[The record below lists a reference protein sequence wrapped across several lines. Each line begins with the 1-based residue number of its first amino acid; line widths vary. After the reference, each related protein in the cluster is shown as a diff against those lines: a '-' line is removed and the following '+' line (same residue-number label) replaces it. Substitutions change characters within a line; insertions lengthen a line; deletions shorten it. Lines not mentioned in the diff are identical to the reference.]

1 MVRLTIASL
10 ISSLLISATAVAEV
24 DFTPRE
30 SFYLA
35 EATRVPNIAFRNG
48 SADVTYSPPG
58 GWILSGGGRKVTLTP
73 PNTVQAEASM
83 RTESMK
89 DPMPATD
96 ENIKAYGERAVALMP
111 REATKVALVEVG
123 PAPLKVCLHPLI
135 QATLTYVL
143 FGQQFTTTIYF
154 LPYQKEQI
162 TFQLTARNADFQ
174 ALARDFRASL
184 FSLQGL

>member
-1 MVRLTIASL
+1 MVRFTITAL
-10 ISSLLISATAVAEV
+10 VTAILISATAVAEV

-35 EATRVPNIAFRNG
+35 EATRVPNVSFRNE
-48 SADVTYSPPG
+48 SVDVTYSPPG
-58 GWILSGGGRKVTLTP
+58 SWILSGGGRKLTLTP
-73 PNTVQAEASM
+73 PNKVQAEASM
-83 RTESMK
+83 RTEPMK

-96 ENIKAYGERAVALMP
+96 ENIKAYGERAVALIP
-111 REATKVALVEVG
+111 REASKVVLVEVG
-123 PAPLKVCLHPLI
+123 PAPLKVCLQPLI

-154 LPYQKEQI
+154 LPYKKEQI
-162 TFQLTARNADFQ
+162 TFQFTARNADFQ
-174 ALARDFRASL
+174 ALAKDFRASL